1 MATKSRLFLDTSA
14 LFAAIWSAE
23 GGARMLLRLGEA
35 GVVQLV
41 VSGQV
46 LQEIERV
53 LRRKAPVQLGALALL
68 LDAARVEVAPPARS
82 DLIELSRAL
91 TGYDADALVLAAA
104 WGAEVDF
111 FVTLDKRHF
120 LDNAA
125 LRRAVRFRIGTPGDA
140 LAWIAQGLT

>member
-125 LRRAVRFRIGTPGDA
+125 LRSAVRFRIGTPGDA

>member
-1 MATKSRLFLDTSA
+1 MATTGKLFLDTSA
-14 LFAAIWSAE
+14 LFAGIWSAE

-35 GVVQLV
+35 GIVQLL

-46 LQEIERV
+46 LREIENV
-53 LRRKAPVQLGALALL
+53 LRRKAPSHLGALALL
-68 LDAARVEVAPPARS
+68 LDTARVQVVPPAPP

-104 WGAEVDF
+104 WGADVDF

-120 LDNAA
+120 LDNAG
-125 LRRAVRFRIGTPGDA
+125 LRTAVPFHIGTPGDA
-140 LAWIAQGLT
+140 LAWIVQGLA

>member
-1 MATKSRLFLDTSA
+1 MASRARLFLDTSA
-14 LFAAIWSAE
+14 LFAGIWSAD

-35 GVVQLV
+35 GVVGLL

-46 LQEIERV
+46 LQEIESV
-53 LRRKAPVQLGALALL
+53 LRREAPAHLGALALL
-68 LDAARVEVAPPARS
+68 LDTARVEVVPPAPP

-104 WGAEVDF
+104 WAAQVDF
-111 FVTLDKRHF
+111 FVTLDRRHF

-125 LRRAVRFRIGTPGDA
+125 LRAAIPFAIGTPGDA
-140 LAWIAQGLT
+140 LAWIVQHLA